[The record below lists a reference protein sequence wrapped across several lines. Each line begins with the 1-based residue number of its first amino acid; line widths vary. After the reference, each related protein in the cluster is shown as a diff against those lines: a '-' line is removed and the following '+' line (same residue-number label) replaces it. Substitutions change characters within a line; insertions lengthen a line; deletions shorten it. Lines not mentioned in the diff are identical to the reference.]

1 MKLQFLDWLIVAVY
15 LAGTIGVGLAL
26 RKRAGKSVEDYFL
39 SGRSLP
45 WWLVGTS
52 MVATSFAADT
62 PLVISGWVRDHG
74 IWKNWLWWCYALSAL
89 LATFLFARWWRRG
102 EVTTKAELS
111 ELRYGGAGA
120 RVLRGALGVMHAGVT
135 NVMVLCWVLLAAAKI
150 LGVLL
155 GVDKVAALVLAG
167 LIALVYSWLA
177 GLWGVVI
184 TDFFQFAISLG
195 GAVLLAG
202 LAWKGAGGAEGL
214 VLAARDWGTA
224 DTLRF
229 LPAAGPGAPWDAS
242 FWTSSVA
249 ALAVYLGVA
258 WWAVESIDGSGTTV
272 QRVSAARNER
282 EGVLAVLWYTIAHH
296 ALRPWPWILV
306 GLASLAV
313 LPPLQVLSPVA
324 GTVQAV
330 SAREVVV
337 MPEAGGAPQSV
348 SLEVEHSAEDWRA
361 SAVVEVDELVSAGEL
376 LARSDSESAYVV
388 MLARLL
394 PVGLLG
400 LVVASLIA
408 AFMSTIDTHVNLAAS
423 FFVNDVY
430 RRFLAPGRSEK
441 RYVLVSRLA
450 SAGVLLVAAVVAWQ
464 ADSIGDLFVFF
475 LAFLSGVGPIYLLR
489 WLWWRIR
496 ASTEITA
503 LVASGLAATVFTH
516 VSLPW
521 PETVL
526 TPAGELG
533 SEARIVMVVLVSLTA
548 SLASLLLTRAPDP
561 AELVGFYSKVRPLG
575 WWGPVRARAPGV
587 EPDGSLIVA
596 LGGVASGLALVFGI
610 LFATGHALLGR
621 PGAALGLAVL
631 AVAGGFGV
639 VAALKRM
646 EKPAGD
652 RT

>member
-1 MKLQFLDWLIVAVY
+1 VKLQLLDWLIVAGY
-15 LAGTIGVGLAL
+15 LAATIGVGLAL

-89 LATFLFARWWRRG
+89 LGTFLFARWWRRG

-120 RVLRGALGVMHAGVT
+120 RALRGTLGVMHAGIT

-155 GVDKVAALVLAG
+155 GVDKFAALLLACG
-167 LIALVYSWLA
+167 IALVYSMLA
-177 GLWGVVI
+177 GFWGVVV

-195 GAVLLAG
+195 GAVLLAA

-214 VLAARDWGTA
+214 VAAAGEWGSA

-229 LPAAGPGAPWDAS
+229 LPAAGPGSPWEAS
-242 FWTSSVA
+242 FWTTSVA

-272 QRVSAARNER
+272 QRVSASRDER

-306 GLASLAV
+306 GLASLAI
-313 LPPLQVLSPVA
+313 LPPLRVASPVA
-324 GTVQAV
+324 GTVQSV
-330 SAREVVV
+330 SAAEVVIA
-337 MPEAGGAPQSV
+337 PADGGPPRAV
-348 SLEVEHSAEDWRA
+348 ALELEHSAEDWQA
-361 SAVVEVDELVSAGEL
+361 GPVVAPDEQVARGQLI
-376 LARSDSESAYVV
+376 ARSDAESAYVV

-430 RRFLAPGRSEK
+430 RRFIAPDRSEAHQ
-441 RYVLVSRLA
+441 VLVSRIT
-450 SAGVLLVAAVVAWQ
+450 SAVVLLFAAAVAWQ
-464 ADSIGDLFVFF
+464 SDSISDLFVFF
-475 LAFLSGVGPIYLLR
+475 LAFLSGVGPVYLMR
-489 WLWWRIR
+489 WLWWRVR

-503 LVASGLAATVFTH
+503 LVASGVSATLLTH
-516 VSLPW
+516 VALPW

-526 TPAGELG
+526 TPGGVLG
-533 SEARIVMVVLVSLTA
+533 SEARIVMVVFVSLIASLVSMA
-548 SLASLLLTRAPDP
+548 LTRRPEP
-561 AELVGFYSKVRPLG
+561 AELVDFYRKVRPLG
-575 WWGPVRARAPGV
+575 WWAPVRELAPGV
-587 EPDGSLIVA
+587 EPDGSIGTA
-596 LGGVASGLALVFGI
+596 MAGVLSGLALVFGI

-621 PGAALGLAVL
+621 PGAALGLGLL
-631 AVAGGFGV
+631 AAAGGLGV
-639 VAALKRM
+639 AWALKRM
-646 EKPAGD
+646 EQPAGEES
-652 RT
+652 